1 MQKILL
7 DGESNLDIREATT
20 GSLLNK
26 KYPYLYDNYS
36 DHLHLWLPKKISF
49 LDFEKALENQ
59 REVEHFTT
67 ITWTYIP
74 MEIKDEK

>member
-7 DGESNLDIREATT
+7 DGESNLDIREATA
-20 GSLLNK
+20 GSLLHK
-26 KYPYLYDNYS
+26 KYPYLYAIYS